1 MSRTAE
7 LTLELL
13 DGTAREADL
22 RELDALLADP
32 HAEEEHLALLALE
45 AELRGLRAD
54 FDLTDAT
61 LAAVRDAQAERT
73 ADAVM
78 SEIADSAPPAWARRA
93 TPARVEP
100 PARRKWAGL
109 VALVGC
115 AAAVLLAVWLGSKPG
130 DGPAPDVRGVP
141 ASAPRAFAK
150 LSRKAGCVEVMSP
163 TGVAIP
169 TEEGGDLPA
178 GFTLRTGGD
187 DSLAVI
193 DLLSDNS
200 RFEIEPDSEVRFRD
214 GAPENA
220 SQPQLF
226 LAAGQLTAA
235 ITARPDD
242 RPMVV
247 GTPVAEVFARGGGLF
262 VVSSAGPDSARVDI
276 KRGKVEL
283 VRTTVPKPVP
293 VGVGSAVVTAGFD
306 KVQIEQ
312 SVVVDRIAK
321 RTLAAPGTRDV
332 TFSPDGAEVWL
343 ANGRS
348 FTRWSATGAAETSF
362 YRKGNEGTAAFSRN
376 KQHLAAFRGGPDDR
390 VLLRTLPDGGE
401 HAAVNVRPNETR
413 FWTVAPDASWVA
425 LVEPKPNKRVRVL
438 DATTGD
444 ERFHRDFE
452 DVIGCI
458 AASPD
463 AKVLAVG
470 LNDLGRGANNKVV
483 LVDAATGDR
492 LSALPTQKKALTA
505 MAYSDDGRLLALGF
519 NGAIQVWDVRSRELL
534 RSITGFERSLT
545 CLAFAPDGKRLAAGT
560 QDGYVWLWHTA
571 TGAQTQLIETGGRAV
586 RVIAFHPT
594 GKQLATVVAAAP
606 VAVWDVNEA
615 LPRPADL
622 Q

>member
-13 DGTAREADL
+13 DGTACEADL
-22 RELDALLADP
+22 RELDALLTDRCAA
-32 HAEEEHLALLALE
+32 AEHFALLALE
-45 AELRGLRAD
+45 AELRGLRTD

-61 LAAVRDAQAERT
+61 LAEVQEAQAERT

-93 TPARVEP
+93 EPARVEP
-100 PARRKWAGL
+100 PPHRRKWAGL

-115 AAAVLLAVWLGSKPG
+115 AAAVLLAVWLGSKPADDTTPEQG
-130 DGPAPDVRGVP
+130 APVP
-141 ASAPRAFAK
+141 APRAFAK
-150 LSRKAGCVEVMSP
+150 LSRKAGSVEVVSP

-187 DSLAVI
+187 DSHAVI

-247 GTPVAEVFARGGGLF
+247 GTPVAEVFTRGGGLF

-312 SVVVDRIAK
+312 TVVVDRLAK
-321 RTLAAPGTRDV
+321 RTLAAPGARDV
-332 TFSPDGAEVWL
+332 IFSPDGAEVWL

-348 FTRWSATGAAETSF
+348 FTRWSETGAAETSF

-376 KQHLAAFRGGPDDR
+376 KQHVAAFRGGPDDR

-413 FWTVAPDASWVA
+413 FWAVAPDASWVA

-438 DATTGD
+438 DAATGD
-444 ERFHRDFE
+444 ERFHREFE

-463 AKVLAVG
+463 ARVLAVG
-470 LNDLGRGANNKVV
+470 LNDIGRGANNKVV